1 MKMTGKIKKRGAAAL
16 ACLLVVSAAGI
27 SSVYGAP
34 GVEPDRSCSLSF
46 ELDGQYQ
53 ELNEIAIPVNLYKVA
68 DVEVTGEY
76 TSLAGYEELEFGS
89 VSDSTTADE
98 WESFAR
104 EASELTETLG
114 AEPEV
119 TLEIVPD
126 EEGVPSAR
134 AENLSTG
141 MYLVEAEN
149 VQTAEYTYAFTPYLV
164 SLPNNYFYTTGQD
177 EWVYDVTAGMKP
189 QQTPRYGSLVIRKT
203 LTSYN
208 ATLGSATFIFQVEGV
223 KDQETVLSDVVS
235 LVFDGTGTK
244 SLEISGIPAGTEV
257 TVTEVYGS
265 ANYDP
270 VSPETGRVTIL
281 ADGEEGSPVT
291 IEFVNEYNG
300 KLNPGSGIVNH
311 FEYDGGVWNWQ
322 RQADNSGGIN
332 LQQAKDTAQPEQE

>member
-1 MKMTGKIKKRGAAAL
+1 MKMTENRKKKGAAVL
-16 ACLLVVSAAGI
+16 AAVLMFAAAGF
-27 SSVYGAP
+27 SSVYGAQ
-34 GVEPDRSCSLSF
+34 GIEIGRNCSLSF
-46 ELDGQYQ
+46 ELNGEYE
-53 ELNEIAIPVNLYKVA
+53 ELNHMEIPVKLYQVA
-68 DVEVTGEY
+68 KITPAGEY
-76 TSLAGYEELEFGS
+76 EPLAGYESLELGTVDEN
-89 VSDSTTADE
+89 TTADA
-98 WESFAR
+98 WERFAQ
-104 EASELTETLG
+104 EASELTSQLG
-114 AEPEV
+114 AEPEAEL
-119 TLEIVPD
+119 TIAPD

-164 SLPNNYFYTTGQD
+164 SLPSHYFYTTGQD

-189 QQTPRYGSLVIRKT
+189 QQNPRYGSLVIRKT

-270 VSPETGRVTIL
+270 VSPETERVTIL

-291 IEFVNEYNG
+291 VEFVNEYNG

-322 RQADNSGGIN
+322 RQADNSGGVN

>member
-1 MKMTGKIKKRGAAAL
+1 MKMTENRKKKGAAVL
-16 ACLLVVSAAGI
+16 AAVLMFAVAGF
-27 SSVYGAP
+27 SSVYGAQ
-34 GVEPDRSCSLSF
+34 GIEIGRNCSLSF
-46 ELDGQYQ
+46 ELNGEYE
-53 ELNEIAIPVNLYKVA
+53 ELNHMEIPVKLYQVA
-68 DVEVTGEY
+68 KITPAGEY
-76 TSLAGYEELEFGS
+76 EPLAGYESLELGAAGEN
-89 VSDSTTADE
+89 TTADA
-98 WESFAR
+98 WERFAQ
-104 EASELTETLG
+104 EASELTSQLG
-114 AEPEV
+114 AEPEAEL
-119 TLEIVPD
+119 TIAPD

-164 SLPNNYFYTTGQD
+164 SLPSHYFYTTGQD

-189 QQTPRYGSLVIRKT
+189 QQNPRYGSLVIRKT

-270 VSPETGRVTIL
+270 VSPETERVTIL

-291 IEFVNEYNG
+291 VEFVNDYNG

>member
-1 MKMTGKIKKRGAAAL
+1 MKMTENRKKKGAAVL
-16 ACLLVVSAAGI
+16 AAVLMFAAAGF
-27 SSVYGAP
+27 SSVYGAQ
-34 GVEPDRSCSLSF
+34 GIEIGRNCSLSF
-46 ELDGQYQ
+46 ELNGEYE
-53 ELNEIAIPVNLYKVA
+53 ELNHMEIPVKLYQVA
-68 DVEVTGEY
+68 KITPAGEY
-76 TSLAGYEELEFGS
+76 EPLAGYESLELGAAGEN
-89 VSDSTTADE
+89 TTAHE
-98 WESFAR
+98 WERFAQ
-104 EASELTETLG
+104 EASELTSQLG
-114 AEPEV
+114 AEPEAEL
-119 TLEIVPD
+119 TIAPD

-164 SLPNNYFYTTGQD
+164 SLPSHYFYTTGQD

-189 QQTPRYGSLVIRKT
+189 QQNLRYGSLVIRKT

-208 ATLGSATFIFQVEGV
+208 ATLGSATFIFRVEGV

-270 VSPETGRVTIL
+270 VSPETERVTIL

-291 IEFVNEYNG
+291 VEFVNEYNG
-300 KLNPGSGIVNH
+300 KMSPGSGIVNH

-322 RQADNSGGIN
+322 RQADNSGGVN

>member
-1 MKMTGKIKKRGAAAL
+1 MKMTENRKKKGAAVL
-16 ACLLVVSAAGI
+16 AAVLMFAVAGF
-27 SSVYGAP
+27 SSVYGAQ
-34 GVEPDRSCSLSF
+34 GIEIGRNCSLSF
-46 ELDGQYQ
+46 EL
-53 ELNEIAIPVNLYKVA
+53 N
-68 DVEVTGEY
+68 GE
-76 TSLAGYEELEFGS
+76 YEELNHMEIPVKLYQVAKITPAGEYEPLVGYES
-89 VSDSTTADE
+89 LELGAAGENTTADA
-98 WESFAR
+98 WERFAQ
-104 EASELTETLG
+104 EASELTSQLG
-114 AEPEV
+114 AEPEAEL
-119 TLEIVPD
+119 TIAPD

-164 SLPNNYFYTTGQD
+164 SLPSHYFYTTGQD

-189 QQTPRYGSLVIRKT
+189 QQNPRYGSLVIRKT

-270 VSPETGRVTIL
+270 VSPETERVTIL

-291 IEFVNEYNG
+291 VEFVNEYNG
-300 KLNPGSGIVNH
+300 KLNHGSGIVNH

>member
-1 MKMTGKIKKRGAAAL
+1 M
-16 ACLLVVSAAGI
+16 
-27 SSVYGAP
+27 
-34 GVEPDRSCSLSF
+34 
-46 ELDGQYQ
+46 
-53 ELNEIAIPVNLYKVA
+53 
-68 DVEVTGEY
+68 
-76 TSLAGYEELEFGS
+76 
-89 VSDSTTADE
+89 
-98 WESFAR
+98 
-104 EASELTETLG
+104 
-114 AEPEV
+114 
-119 TLEIVPD
+119 
-126 EEGVPSAR
+126 
-134 AENLSTG
+134 
-141 MYLVEAEN
+141 
-149 VQTAEYTYAFTPYLV
+149 
-164 SLPNNYFYTTGQD
+164 
-177 EWVYDVTAGMKP
+177 TAGMKP

>member
-1 MKMTGKIKKRGAAAL
+1 MKMTENRKKKGAAVL
-16 ACLLVVSAAGI
+16 AAVLMFAAAGF
-27 SSVYGAP
+27 SSVYGAQ
-34 GVEPDRSCSLSF
+34 GIEIGRNCSLSF
-46 ELDGQYQ
+46 ELNGEYE
-53 ELNEIAIPVNLYKVA
+53 ELNHMEIPVKLYQVA
-68 DVEVTGEY
+68 KITPAGEY
-76 TSLAGYEELEFGS
+76 EPLAGYESLELGAAGEN
-89 VSDSTTADE
+89 TTAHE
-98 WESFAR
+98 WERFAQ
-104 EASELTETLG
+104 EASELTSQLG
-114 AEPEV
+114 AEPEAEL
-119 TLEIVPD
+119 TIAPD

-164 SLPNNYFYTTGQD
+164 SLPSHYFYTTGQD

-189 QQTPRYGSLVIRKT
+189 QQNPRYGSLVIRKT

-208 ATLGSATFIFQVEGV
+208 ATLGSATFIFRVEGV

-270 VSPETGRVTIL
+270 VSPETERVTIL
-281 ADGEEGSPVT
+281 ADGKEGSPVT
-291 IEFVNEYNG
+291 VEFVNDYNG
-300 KLNPGSGIVNH
+300 KMSPGSGIVNH

-322 RQADNSGGIN
+322 RQADNSGGVN

>member
-1 MKMTGKIKKRGAAAL
+1 MKMTENRKKKGAAVL
-16 ACLLVVSAAGI
+16 AAVLMFAAAGF
-27 SSVYGAP
+27 SSVYGAQ
-34 GVEPDRSCSLSF
+34 GIEIGRNCSLSF
-46 ELDGQYQ
+46 ELNGEYE
-53 ELNEIAIPVNLYKVA
+53 ELNHMEIPVKLYQVA
-68 DVEVTGEY
+68 KITPAGEY
-76 TSLAGYEELEFGS
+76 EPLAGYESLELGTVDEN
-89 VSDSTTADE
+89 TTADA
-98 WESFAR
+98 WERFAQ
-104 EASELTETLG
+104 EASELTSQLG
-114 AEPEV
+114 AEPEAEL
-119 TLEIVPD
+119 TIAPD

-270 VSPETGRVTIL
+270 VSPETERVTIL

-291 IEFVNEYNG
+291 VEFVNEYNG

-322 RQADNSGGIN
+322 GQADNSGGIN
-332 LQQAKDTAQPEQE
+332 LQQAKDTARPEQE

>member
-1 MKMTGKIKKRGAAAL
+1 MKMTENRKKKGAAVL
-16 ACLLVVSAAGI
+16 AAVLMFAAAGF
-27 SSVYGAP
+27 SSVYGAQ
-34 GVEPDRSCSLSF
+34 GIEIGRNCSLSF
-46 ELDGQYQ
+46 ELNGEYE
-53 ELNEIAIPVNLYKVA
+53 ELNHMEIPVKLYQVA
-68 DVEVTGEY
+68 KITPAGEY
-76 TSLAGYEELEFGS
+76 EPLAGYESLELGAAGEN
-89 VSDSTTADE
+89 TTADE
-98 WESFAR
+98 WERFAQ
-104 EASELTETLG
+104 EASELTSHLG
-114 AEPEV
+114 AEPEAEL
-119 TLEIVPD
+119 TIAPD

-141 MYLVEAEN
+141 MCLVEAEN

-164 SLPNNYFYTTGQD
+164 SLPSHYFYTTGQD

-189 QQTPRYGSLVIRKT
+189 QQNPRYGSLVIRKT

-270 VSPETGRVTIL
+270 VSPETERVTIL

-291 IEFVNEYNG
+291 VEFVNEYNG

-322 RQADNSGGIN
+322 GQADNSGGIN

>member
-1 MKMTGKIKKRGAAAL
+1 MKMTENRKKKGAAVL
-16 ACLLVVSAAGI
+16 AAVLMFAAAGF
-27 SSVYGAP
+27 SSVYGAQ
-34 GVEPDRSCSLSF
+34 GIEIGRNCSLSF
-46 ELDGQYQ
+46 ELNGEYE
-53 ELNEIAIPVNLYKVA
+53 ELNHMEIPVKLYQVA
-68 DVEVTGEY
+68 KITPAGEY
-76 TSLAGYEELEFGS
+76 EPLAGYESLELGAAGEN
-89 VSDSTTADE
+89 TTADA
-98 WESFAR
+98 WERFAQ
-104 EASELTETLG
+104 EASELTSQLG
-114 AEPEV
+114 AEPEAEL
-119 TLEIVPD
+119 TIAPD

-164 SLPNNYFYTTGQD
+164 SLPSHYFYTTGQD

-189 QQTPRYGSLVIRKT
+189 QQNPRYGSLVIRKT

-270 VSPETGRVTIL
+270 VSPETERVTIL

-291 IEFVNEYNG
+291 VEFVNEYNG

>member
-119 TLEIVPD
+119 ALEIVPD

-164 SLPNNYFYTTGQD
+164 SLPSHYFYTTGQD

>member
-1 MKMTGKIKKRGAAAL
+1 MKMTENRKKKGAAVL
-16 ACLLVVSAAGI
+16 AAVLMFAAAGF
-27 SSVYGAP
+27 SSVYGAQ
-34 GVEPDRSCSLSF
+34 GIEIGRNCSLSF
-46 ELDGQYQ
+46 ELNGEYE
-53 ELNEIAIPVNLYKVA
+53 ELTHMEIPVKLYQVA
-68 DVEVTGEY
+68 KITPAGEY
-76 TSLAGYEELEFGS
+76 EPLAGYESLELGAAGEN
-89 VSDSTTADE
+89 TTAHE
-98 WESFAR
+98 WERFAQ
-104 EASELTETLG
+104 EASELTSQLG
-114 AEPEV
+114 AEPEAEL
-119 TLEIVPD
+119 TIAPD

-164 SLPNNYFYTTGQD
+164 SLPSHYFYTTGQD

-189 QQTPRYGSLVIRKT
+189 QQNPRYGSLVIRKT

-257 TVTEVYGS
+257 TVTEV
-265 ANYDP
+265 
-270 VSPETGRVTIL
+270 SPETERVTIL

-291 IEFVNEYNG
+291 VEFVNEYNG

>member
-1 MKMTGKIKKRGAAAL
+1 MKMTENRKKKGAAVL
-16 ACLLVVSAAGI
+16 AAVLMFAAAGF
-27 SSVYGAP
+27 SSVYGAQ
-34 GVEPDRSCSLSF
+34 GIEIGRNCSLSF
-46 ELDGQYQ
+46 ELNGEYE
-53 ELNEIAIPVNLYKVA
+53 ELNHMEIPVKLYQVA
-68 DVEVTGEY
+68 KITPAGEY
-76 TSLAGYEELEFGS
+76 EPLAGYESLELGAAGEN
-89 VSDSTTADE
+89 TTAHE
-98 WESFAR
+98 WERFAQ
-104 EASELTETLG
+104 EASELTSQLG
-114 AEPEV
+114 AEPEAEL
-119 TLEIVPD
+119 TIAPD

-164 SLPNNYFYTTGQD
+164 SLPSHYFYTTGQD

-189 QQTPRYGSLVIRKT
+189 QQNPRYGSLVIRKT

-270 VSPETGRVTIL
+270 VSPETERVTIL

-291 IEFVNEYNG
+291 VEFVNEYNG

>member
-1 MKMTGKIKKRGAAAL
+1 MTGKIKKRGAAAL
-16 ACLLVVSAAGI
+16 ACLLVISAAGI

-104 EASELTETLG
+104 EASELTEMLG

-270 VSPETGRVTIL
+270 VSLETERVTIL

-291 IEFVNEYNG
+291 VEFVNEYNG

>member
-98 WESFAR
+98 WENFAR

-114 AEPEV
+114 SEPEV

-164 SLPNNYFYTTGQD
+164 SLPSHYFYTTGQD

-189 QQTPRYGSLVIRKT
+189 QQNPRYGSLVIRKT

-270 VSPETGRVTIL
+270 VSPETERVTIL

-291 IEFVNEYNG
+291 VEFVNDYNG
-300 KLNPGSGIVNH
+300 KMSPGSGIVNH

-322 RQADNSGGIN
+322 RQADNSGGVN

>member
-1 MKMTGKIKKRGAAAL
+1 MKMTENRKKKGAAVL
-16 ACLLVVSAAGI
+16 AAVLMFAAAGF
-27 SSVYGAP
+27 SSVYGAQ
-34 GVEPDRSCSLSF
+34 GIEIGRNCSLSF
-46 ELDGQYQ
+46 ELNGEYE
-53 ELNEIAIPVNLYKVA
+53 ELNHMEIPVKLYQVA
-68 DVEVTGEY
+68 KITPAGEY
-76 TSLAGYEELEFGS
+76 EPLAGYESLELGTVDEN
-89 VSDSTTADE
+89 TTADA
-98 WESFAR
+98 WERFAQ
-104 EASELTETLG
+104 EASELTSQLG
-114 AEPEV
+114 AEPEAEL
-119 TLEIVPD
+119 TIAPD

-270 VSPETGRVTIL
+270 VSPETERVTIL

-291 IEFVNEYNG
+291 VEFVNEYNG

-322 RQADNSGGIN
+322 GQADNSGGVN

>member
-1 MKMTGKIKKRGAAAL
+1 MKMTENRKKKGAAVL
-16 ACLLVVSAAGI
+16 AAVLMFAAAGF
-27 SSVYGAP
+27 SSVYGAQ
-34 GVEPDRSCSLSF
+34 GIEIGRNCSLSF
-46 ELDGQYQ
+46 ELNGEYE
-53 ELNEIAIPVNLYKVA
+53 ELNHMEIPVKLYHVA
-68 DVEVTGEY
+68 KITPAGEY
-76 TSLAGYEELEFGS
+76 EPLAGYESLELGAAGEN
-89 VSDSTTADE
+89 TTAHE
-98 WESFAR
+98 WERFAQ
-104 EASELTETLG
+104 EASELTSQLG
-114 AEPEV
+114 AEPEAEL
-119 TLEIVPD
+119 TIAPD

-164 SLPNNYFYTTGQD
+164 SLPSHYFYTTGQD

-189 QQTPRYGSLVIRKT
+189 QQNPRYGSLVIRKT

-208 ATLGSATFIFQVEGV
+208 ATLGSATFIFRVEGV

-270 VSPETGRVTIL
+270 VSPETERVTIL

-291 IEFVNEYNG
+291 VEFVNEYNG

-332 LQQAKDTAQPEQE
+332 LQQTKDTAQPEQE

>member
-1 MKMTGKIKKRGAAAL
+1 MTENRKKKGAAVL
-16 ACLLVVSAAGI
+16 AAVLMFAAAGF
-27 SSVYGAP
+27 SSVYGAQ
-34 GVEPDRSCSLSF
+34 GIEIGRNCSLSF
-46 ELDGQYQ
+46 ELNGEYE
-53 ELNEIAIPVNLYKVA
+53 ELNHMEIPVKLYQVA
-68 DVEVTGEY
+68 KITPAGEY
-76 TSLAGYEELEFGS
+76 EPLAGYESLELGAAGEN
-89 VSDSTTADE
+89 TTAHE
-98 WESFAR
+98 WERFAQ
-104 EASELTETLG
+104 EASELTSQLG
-114 AEPEV
+114 AEPEAEL
-119 TLEIVPD
+119 TIAPD

-164 SLPNNYFYTTGQD
+164 SLPSHYFYTTGQD

-189 QQTPRYGSLVIRKT
+189 QQNPRYGSLVIRKT

-270 VSPETGRVTIL
+270 VSPETERVTIL

-291 IEFVNEYNG
+291 VEFVNEYNG

>member
-1 MKMTGKIKKRGAAAL
+1 MKMTENRKKKGAAVL
-16 ACLLVVSAAGI
+16 AAVLMFAAAGF
-27 SSVYGAP
+27 SSVYGAQ
-34 GVEPDRSCSLSF
+34 GIEIGRNCSLSF
-46 ELDGQYQ
+46 ELNGEYE
-53 ELNEIAIPVNLYKVA
+53 ELNHMEIPVKLYQVA
-68 DVEVTGEY
+68 KITPAGEY
-76 TSLAGYEELEFGS
+76 EPLAGYESLELGAAGEN
-89 VSDSTTADE
+89 TTAHE
-98 WESFAR
+98 WERFAQ
-104 EASELTETLG
+104 EASELTSQLG
-114 AEPEV
+114 AEPEAEL
-119 TLEIVPD
+119 TIAPD

-164 SLPNNYFYTTGQD
+164 SLPSHYFYTTGQD

-189 QQTPRYGSLVIRKT
+189 QQNPRYGSLVIRKT

-270 VSPETGRVTIL
+270 VSPETERVTIL

-291 IEFVNEYNG
+291 VEFVNEYNG

-322 RQADNSGGIN
+322 RQADNSGGVN

>member
-1 MKMTGKIKKRGAAAL
+1 MKMTENRKKKGAAVL
-16 ACLLVVSAAGI
+16 AAVLMFAAAGF
-27 SSVYGAP
+27 SSVYGAQ
-34 GVEPDRSCSLSF
+34 GIEIGRNCSLSF
-46 ELDGQYQ
+46 ELNGEYE
-53 ELNEIAIPVNLYKVA
+53 ELNHMEIPVKLYQVA
-68 DVEVTGEY
+68 KITPAGEY
-76 TSLAGYEELEFGS
+76 EPLAGYESLELGAAGEN
-89 VSDSTTADE
+89 TTAHE
-98 WESFAR
+98 WERFAQ
-104 EASELTETLG
+104 EASELTSQLG
-114 AEPEV
+114 AEPEAEL
-119 TLEIVPD
+119 TIAPD

-164 SLPNNYFYTTGQD
+164 SLPSHYFYTTGQD

-189 QQTPRYGSLVIRKT
+189 QQNPRYGSLVIRKT

-235 LVFDGTGTK
+235 LVFDGTGSK
-244 SLEISGIPAGTEV
+244 NLEISGIPAGTEV

-270 VSPETGRVTIL
+270 VSPETERVTIL

-291 IEFVNEYNG
+291 VEFVNEYNG

>member
-114 AEPEV
+114 SEPEV

-270 VSPETGRVTIL
+270 VSPEMGRVTIL

-291 IEFVNEYNG
+291 VEFVNEYNG

>member
-1 MKMTGKIKKRGAAAL
+1 MKMTENRKKKGAAVL
-16 ACLLVVSAAGI
+16 AAVLMFAAAGF
-27 SSVYGAP
+27 SSVYGAQ
-34 GVEPDRSCSLSF
+34 GIEIGRNCSLSF
-46 ELDGQYQ
+46 ELNGEYE
-53 ELNEIAIPVNLYKVA
+53 ELNHMEIPVKLYQVA
-68 DVEVTGEY
+68 KITPAGEY
-76 TSLAGYEELEFGS
+76 EPLAGYESLELGAAGEN
-89 VSDSTTADE
+89 TTAHE
-98 WESFAR
+98 WERFAQ
-104 EASELTETLG
+104 EASELTSQLG
-114 AEPEV
+114 AEPEAEL
-119 TLEIVPD
+119 TIAPD

-164 SLPNNYFYTTGQD
+164 SLPSHYFYTTGQD

-189 QQTPRYGSLVIRKT
+189 QQNPRYGSLVIRKT

-208 ATLGSATFIFQVEGV
+208 ATIGSATFIFQVEGV

-270 VSPETGRVTIL
+270 VSPETERVTIL

-291 IEFVNEYNG
+291 VEFVNEYNG

>member
-1 MKMTGKIKKRGAAAL
+1 
-16 ACLLVVSAAGI
+16 
-27 SSVYGAP
+27 
-34 GVEPDRSCSLSF
+34 
-46 ELDGQYQ
+46 
-53 ELNEIAIPVNLYKVA
+53 
-68 DVEVTGEY
+68 
-76 TSLAGYEELEFGS
+76 
-89 VSDSTTADE
+89 
-98 WESFAR
+98 
-104 EASELTETLG
+104 
-114 AEPEV
+114 
-119 TLEIVPD
+119 
-126 EEGVPSAR
+126 
-134 AENLSTG
+134 

-164 SLPNNYFYTTGQD
+164 SLPSHYFYTTGQD

-189 QQTPRYGSLVIRKT
+189 QQNPRYGSLVIRKT

-270 VSPETGRVTIL
+270 VSPETERVTIL

-291 IEFVNEYNG
+291 VEFVNEYNG

-322 RQADNSGGIN
+322 GQADNSGGIN

>member
-1 MKMTGKIKKRGAAAL
+1 MTGKIKKRGAAAL

-98 WESFAR
+98 WENFAR

-114 AEPEV
+114 SEPEV

-164 SLPNNYFYTTGQD
+164 SLPSHYFYTTGQD

-189 QQTPRYGSLVIRKT
+189 QQNPRYGSLVIRKT

-270 VSPETGRVTIL
+270 VSPETERVTIL

-291 IEFVNEYNG
+291 VEFVNEYNG

>member
-1 MKMTGKIKKRGAAAL
+1 MKMTENRKKKGAAVL
-16 ACLLVVSAAGI
+16 AAVLMFAAAGF
-27 SSVYGAP
+27 SSVYGAQ
-34 GVEPDRSCSLSF
+34 GIEIGRNCSLSF
-46 ELDGQYQ
+46 ELNGEYE
-53 ELNEIAIPVNLYKVA
+53 ELNHMEIPVKLYQVA
-68 DVEVTGEY
+68 KITPAGEY
-76 TSLAGYEELEFGS
+76 EPLAGYESLELGTVDEN
-89 VSDSTTADE
+89 TTADA
-98 WESFAR
+98 WERFAQ
-104 EASELTETLG
+104 EASELTSQLG
-114 AEPEV
+114 AEPEAEL
-119 TLEIVPD
+119 TIAPD

-164 SLPNNYFYTTGQD
+164 SLPSHYFYTTGQD

-189 QQTPRYGSLVIRKT
+189 QQNPRYGSLVIRKT

-270 VSPETGRVTIL
+270 VSPETERVTIL

-291 IEFVNEYNG
+291 VEFVNEYNG

>member
-1 MKMTGKIKKRGAAAL
+1 MKMTENRKKKGAAVL
-16 ACLLVVSAAGI
+16 AAVLMFAAAGF
-27 SSVYGAP
+27 SSVYGAQ
-34 GVEPDRSCSLSF
+34 GIEIGRNCSLSF
-46 ELDGQYQ
+46 ELNGEYE
-53 ELNEIAIPVNLYKVA
+53 ELNHMEIPVKLYQVA
-68 DVEVTGEY
+68 KITPAGEY
-76 TSLAGYEELEFGS
+76 EPLAGYESLELGAAGEN
-89 VSDSTTADE
+89 TTADE
-98 WESFAR
+98 WERFAQ
-104 EASELTETLG
+104 EASELTSQLG
-114 AEPEV
+114 AEPEAEL
-119 TLEIVPD
+119 TIAPD

-164 SLPNNYFYTTGQD
+164 SLPSHYFYTTGQD

-189 QQTPRYGSLVIRKT
+189 QQNPRYGSLVIRKT

-270 VSPETGRVTIL
+270 VSPETERVTIL

-291 IEFVNEYNG
+291 VEFVNEYNG

-322 RQADNSGGIN
+322 RQADNSGGVN

>member
-1 MKMTGKIKKRGAAAL
+1 MTENRKKKGAAVL
-16 ACLLVVSAAGI
+16 AAVLMFAAAGF
-27 SSVYGAP
+27 SSVYGAQ
-34 GVEPDRSCSLSF
+34 GIKIGINCSLSF
-46 ELDGQYQ
+46 ELNGEYE
-53 ELNEIAIPVNLYKVA
+53 ELNHMEIPVKLYQVA
-68 DVEVTGEY
+68 KITPAGEY
-76 TSLAGYEELEFGS
+76 EPLAGYESLELGAAGEN
-89 VSDSTTADE
+89 TTADE
-98 WESFAR
+98 WERFAQ
-104 EASELTETLG
+104 EASELTSQLG
-114 AEPEV
+114 AEPEAEL
-119 TLEIVPD
+119 TIAPD

-164 SLPNNYFYTTGQD
+164 SLPSHYFYTTGQD

-189 QQTPRYGSLVIRKT
+189 QQNPRYGSLVIRKT

-270 VSPETGRVTIL
+270 VSPETERVTIL

-291 IEFVNEYNG
+291 VEFVNEYNG

>member
-1 MKMTGKIKKRGAAAL
+1 MKMTENIKKKGAAVL
-16 ACLLVVSAAGI
+16 AVVLAFSAAGL

-34 GVEPDRSCSLSF
+34 GIETGRSCSLSF
-46 ELDGQYQ
+46 ELDGQYE
-53 ELNEIAIPVNLYKVA
+53 ELNHTGIPVKLYQVAEIA
-68 DVEVTGEY
+68 DTGEY
-76 TSLAGYEELEFGS
+76 EPLAGYESLELGAVGEN
-89 VSDSTTADE
+89 TTADE

-114 AEPEV
+114 SEPEV

-270 VSPETGRVTIL
+270 VSPETERVTIL

-291 IEFVNEYNG
+291 VEFVNDYNG
-300 KLNPGSGIVNH
+300 KMSPGSGIVNH

-322 RQADNSGGIN
+322 RQADNSGGVN

>member
-1 MKMTGKIKKRGAAAL
+1 MKMTENRKKKGAAVL
-16 ACLLVVSAAGI
+16 AAVLMFAAAGF
-27 SSVYGAP
+27 SSVYGAQ
-34 GVEPDRSCSLSF
+34 GIEIGRNCSLSF
-46 ELDGQYQ
+46 ELNGEYE
-53 ELNEIAIPVNLYKVA
+53 ELNHMEIPVKLYQVA
-68 DVEVTGEY
+68 KITPAGEY
-76 TSLAGYEELEFGS
+76 EPLAGYESLELGTVDEN
-89 VSDSTTADE
+89 TTADA
-98 WESFAR
+98 WERFAQ
-104 EASELTETLG
+104 EASELTSQLG
-114 AEPEV
+114 AEPEAEL
-119 TLEIVPD
+119 TIAPD

-164 SLPNNYFYTTGQD
+164 SLPSHYFYTTGQD

-189 QQTPRYGSLVIRKT
+189 QQAPRYGSLVIRKT

-270 VSPETGRVTIL
+270 VSPETERVTIL

-291 IEFVNEYNG
+291 VEFVNEYNG

>member
-1 MKMTGKIKKRGAAAL
+1 MTENRKKKGAAVL
-16 ACLLVVSAAGI
+16 AAVLMFAVAGF
-27 SSVYGAP
+27 SSVYGAQ
-34 GVEPDRSCSLSF
+34 GIEIGRNCSLSF
-46 ELDGQYQ
+46 EL
-53 ELNEIAIPVNLYKVA
+53 N
-68 DVEVTGEY
+68 GE
-76 TSLAGYEELEFGS
+76 YEELNHMEIPVKLYQVAKITPAGEYEPLVGYES
-89 VSDSTTADE
+89 LELGAAGENTTADA
-98 WESFAR
+98 WERFAQ
-104 EASELTETLG
+104 EASELTSQLG
-114 AEPEV
+114 AEPEAEL
-119 TLEIVPD
+119 TIAPD

-164 SLPNNYFYTTGQD
+164 SLPSHYFYTTGQD

-189 QQTPRYGSLVIRKT
+189 QQNPRYGSLVIRKT

-270 VSPETGRVTIL
+270 VSPETERVTIL

-291 IEFVNEYNG
+291 VEFVNEYNG
-300 KLNPGSGIVNH
+300 KLNHGSGIVNH

>member
-1 MKMTGKIKKRGAAAL
+1 MKMTENRKKKGAAVL
-16 ACLLVVSAAGI
+16 AAVLMFAAAGF
-27 SSVYGAP
+27 SSVYGAQ
-34 GVEPDRSCSLSF
+34 GIEIGRNCSLSF
-46 ELDGQYQ
+46 ELNGEYE
-53 ELNEIAIPVNLYKVA
+53 ELNHMEIPVKLYQVA
-68 DVEVTGEY
+68 KITPAGEY
-76 TSLAGYEELEFGS
+76 EPLAGYESLELGTVDEN
-89 VSDSTTADE
+89 TTADA
-98 WESFAR
+98 WERFAQ
-104 EASELTETLG
+104 EASELTSQLG
-114 AEPEV
+114 AEPEAEL
-119 TLEIVPD
+119 TIAPD